1 MNLTR
6 LFTSLLVLTLT
17 SASAQE
23 KSILQRAMQDE
34 LDRSMKELKLDT
46 LAPPFYISYTVT
58 DVKINTLLATLGGI
72 TNAVEVPNRSK
83 GVRVLVGNYE
93 LNDESLDNN
102 LFSQPEAN
110 EIALPLDDDYLGIR
124 RAFWTTTDNVYKNAA
139 RQNAKNKA
147 DLRDQRKTIG
157 EVPHRTFA
165 QVSPVT
171 ISKPSPSL
179 SFDAPLWE
187 QNLRELSALFIHRNV
202 QSSRVILNYV
212 RGTNYFINSEGTSIQ
227 SPVQNLTLA
236 IMAQTKT
243 EEGEMVIDQLE
254 FHEQTPEQLP
264 SMVELKKQVTEFID
278 RVETAVASPSL
289 LEEYNGPVLLAGPA
303 VADVFAKALFQG
315 RDQLIADNGLPNPSG
330 YRSDR
335 NAGLELK
342 IGKSVASPNL
352 TVTANPSMELYKGKR
367 LLGAFLAD
375 SEGVVPKSELVLI
388 DKGILLAQLNDRT
401 LTQADQTANGH
412 SDGPGVITVKISD
425 GTAEATVKAKF
436 IDEVKKEGLSSGL
449 LIRSTSF
456 GSSGIY
462 NMYEVD
468 AVTGQ
473 EKFIRSARFSAL
485 SLKNLKKILGSSSE
499 AAAHNVSQGGNNVLS
514 MIVPTLVLLGD
525 MDVQPAEMPMLKEE
539 VFVKSPLAK
548 N

>member
-1 MNLTR
+1 MNSTRILT
-6 LFTSLLVLTLT
+6 LIFFFVLTNVR
-17 SASAQE
+17 AQQP
-23 KSILQRAMQDE
+23 SILQKAMQDE

-46 LAPPFYISYTVT
+46 LAPPFYISYTVN
-58 DVKINTLLATLGGI
+58 DVKVNTLLATLGGI

-139 RQNAKNKA
+139 RQHAKNKA
-147 DLRDQRKTIG
+147 DLRDQRKAIG
-157 EVPHRTFA
+157 DVPHRTFA
-165 QVSPVT
+165 KVPPVT

-179 SFDAPLWE
+179 SFDVALWE
-187 QNLRELSALFIHRNV
+187 QNLRTLSALFIHRNI

-227 SPVQNLTLA
+227 TPIQNITLA

-254 FHEQTPEQLP
+254 FHEQSPEQLP
-264 SMVELKKQVTEFID
+264 PLEELKKQVTEFIG
-278 RVETAVASPSL
+278 RVETAVNSSSL
-289 LEEYNGPVLLAGPA
+289 LEEYNGPVLVTGPA

-315 RDQLIADNGLPNPSG
+315 RDQLTADNSLPNPSG
-330 YRSDR
+330 YRTDR
-335 NAGLELK
+335 STGLELK
-342 IGKSVASPNL
+342 IGKSVVSPSL
-352 TVTANPSMELYKGKR
+352 TVTATPSQQTFNGKK
-367 LLGAFLAD
+367 LLGSFLAD
-375 SEGVVPKSELVLI
+375 SEGVVPPAELVLI

-401 LTQADQTANGH
+401 LTQPDQTANGH
-412 SDGPGVITVKISD
+412 SDGPGVISVKIAD
-425 GTAEATVKAKF
+425 GTVEATLKAKF
-436 IDEVKKEGLSSGL
+436 MDEVKKEGLSSGL

-456 GSSGIY
+456 GSSGIF

-468 AVTGQ
+468 AVTGK
-473 EKFIRSARFSAL
+473 EKFIRSARFNAL
-485 SLKNLKKILGSSSE
+485 SLKNLKKILGSTSE
-499 AAAHNVSQGGNNVLS
+499 AAAYNLSLGGNNVLS
-514 MIVPTLVLLGD
+514 MIVPTAVLLGD

-539 VFVKSPLAK
+539 VFVKSPLTK